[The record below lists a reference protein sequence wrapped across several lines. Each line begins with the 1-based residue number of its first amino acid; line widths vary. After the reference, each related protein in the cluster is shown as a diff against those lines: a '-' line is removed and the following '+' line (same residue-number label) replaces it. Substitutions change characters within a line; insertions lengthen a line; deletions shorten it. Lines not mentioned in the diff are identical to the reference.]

1 MPDYERECFV
11 IFCFVA
17 FSSLQCRYSF
27 FCQKIT
33 LMGVDKIYNV
43 QGNGTR
49 LMEFKGGLPIAQ
61 NYKGQ

>member
-11 IFCFVA
+11 IFFCRFL
-17 FSSLQCRYSF
+17 FSAVSVLF
-27 FCQKIT
+27 FCQKRT
-33 LMGVDKIYNV
+33 LMRVDEIYNV